1 MDKKPQTTRRDT
13 SLSRER
19 IIETAIAIL
28 DEEGESA
35 LTFRT
40 LAQRLA
46 TGAGAI
52 YWHVADKHDL
62 LAAACDAVTAQT
74 LAGYVPQ
81 GVPERAPEAGV
92 HAIASGVFD
101 MMEAHPWAGAALIRA
116 GGQGP
121 LVRILES
128 LGRQV
133 QAMGVAHADQWAT
146 VSALLNYILGVAG
159 QNAANMQLARSGGV
173 ERAGLLDAM
182 AAAWSGLDAGRY
194 PFVRSMAGDLRAHD
208 DRLDFLAGI
217 DLILRGIRSG
227 A

>member
-1 MDKKPQTTRRDT
+1 MDKKPHTTRRDN

-19 IIETAIAIL
+19 IIDTAIVIL
-28 DEEGESA
+28 DGEGESA

-40 LAQRLA
+40 LAQRLS

-62 LAAACDAVTAQT
+62 LAAACDAVTAQA
-74 LAGYVPQ
+74 LAGCAP
-81 GVPERAPEAGV
+81 GTTPEAGIR
-92 HAIASGVFD
+92 AIASGVFD

-121 LVRILES
+121 LVRILEA
-128 LGRQV
+128 LGRHV
-133 QAMGVAHADQWAT
+133 QTLGVPDADQWAT

-173 ERAGLLDAM
+173 ERAGLLQGV
-182 AAAWSGLDAGRY
+182 AAAWSGLDAGLY
-194 PFVRSMAGDLRAHD
+194 PFVRSMAAPLRAHD
-208 DRLDFLAGI
+208 DRRDFLTGI

-227 A
+227 T

>member
-1 MDKKPQTTRRDT
+1 MDKQPRTTRRDT

-19 IIETAIAIL
+19 IIDAAIAIL

-35 LTFRT
+35 LTFRA

-62 LAAACDAVTAQT
+62 LAAACDAVTAHT
-74 LAGYVPQ
+74 LAKCAPGT
-81 GVPERAPEAGV
+81 APEAGI

-101 MMEAHPWAGAALIRA
+101 MMEAHPWAGAYLIRA

-121 LVRILES
+121 LVRILEC

-133 QAMGVAHADQWAT
+133 QALGVPEADQWPT

-159 QNAANMQLARSGGV
+159 QNAANTQLARAGGIV
-173 ERAGLLDAM
+173 RTGVLETV

-194 PFVRSMAGDLRAHD
+194 PFVRSMAGPLRAHD
-208 DRLDFLAGI
+208 DRRDFLAGI

-227 A
+227 T

>member
-1 MDKKPQTTRRDT
+1 MDKQARTTRRDT

-19 IIETAIAIL
+19 IIDAAIAIL
-28 DEEGESA
+28 DAEGESA

-62 LAAACDAVTAQT
+62 LAAACDAVTAHT
-74 LAGYVPQ
+74 LARCAPGT
-81 GVPERAPEAGV
+81 APEAGIR
-92 HAIASGVFD
+92 AIASGVFD
-101 MMEAHPWAGAALIRA
+101 MMEAHPWAGASLIRA

-121 LVRILES
+121 LVRILEC

-133 QAMGVAHADQWAT
+133 QALGVPQPHQWAT

-159 QNAANMQLARSGGV
+159 QNAANTQLARVGGIA
-173 ERAGLLDAM
+173 RTGLLETV
-182 AAAWSGLDAGRY
+182 AAAWSGLDAGQY
-194 PFVRSMAGDLRAHD
+194 PFVRSMAGPLRSHD
-208 DRLDFLAGI
+208 DRRDFLAGI

-227 A
+227 T

>member
-19 IIETAIAIL
+19 IIDAAIAIL
-28 DEEGESA
+28 DAEGESA

-40 LAQRLA
+40 LAQRLS

-52 YWHVADKHDL
+52 YWHVADKQDL

-74 LAGYVPQ
+74 LAACAPGA
-81 GVPERAPEAGV
+81 APEADIR
-92 HAIASGVFD
+92 AIASGVFD

-133 QAMGVAHADQWAT
+133 QALGVPDNEQWAT

-159 QNAANMQLARSGGV
+159 QNAANMQIARSGGI
-173 ERAGLLDAM
+173 ERAGLLESV
-182 AAAWSGLDAGRY
+182 AAAWSGLDAARY
-194 PFVRSMAGDLRAHD
+194 PFVRSMAGSLRAHD
-208 DRLDFLAGI
+208 DRADFLAGI
-217 DLILRGIRSG
+217 DLILRGIRSR